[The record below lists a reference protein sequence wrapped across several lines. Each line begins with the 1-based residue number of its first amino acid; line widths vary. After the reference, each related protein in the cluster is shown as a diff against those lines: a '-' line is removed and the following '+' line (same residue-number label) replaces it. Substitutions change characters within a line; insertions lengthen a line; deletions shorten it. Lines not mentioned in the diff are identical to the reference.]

1 MVVPFPQK
9 GDIFINDMEQKNILH
24 QETKERYE
32 RELQRKNELN
42 SMISVPIA
50 FISVL
55 VGCLG
60 YFFSHIPD
68 NSNFFLSFLFYLFL
82 LVSIAGV
89 VICFIFVYRHQTGYK
104 YEYVSDP
111 AVLHDY
117 MEKFANQLKEQDVE
131 PTDEVLNAEIE
142 DVLFEQQLEATSKNI
157 KCNDQKVFCYRHL
170 IIFIMI
176 TMVSLSLTFLIR
188 MGLDDKPADVVRI
201 QSETPIKVQA
211 DSLVKVLSE
220 SPVKVSLEDS
230 VWVRQVEPIQCEV
243 KHGAKTEDAGKRPAK
258 KSRKGK

>member
-9 GDIFINDMEQKNILH
+9 GDIFINNMEQKNILH

-117 MEKFANQLKEQDVE
+117 MEKFANQLKEQDIE

-142 DVLFEQQLEATSKNI
+142 DVLYEQQLEATSKNI
-157 KCNDQKVFCYRHL
+157 KCNDQKVFCYRHAHQGAGRFPGEGAL
-170 IIFIMI
+170 GIAREGEPGRQRLGQAGRAYPM
-176 TMVSLSLTFLIR
+176 R
-188 MGLDDKPADVVRI
+188 
-201 QSETPIKVQA
+201 SEAQRENRRCRK
-211 DSLVKVLSE
+211 K
-220 SPVKVSLEDS
+220 
-230 VWVRQVEPIQCEV
+230 
-243 KHGAKTEDAGKRPAK
+243 AGEEEQE
-258 KSRKGK
+258 G